1 MPGKMQILNIIVIVL
16 QYSLVLLVYYF
27 LYRVVNIASKDLTK
41 LAIEPQAYLS
51 LQLQTGEGTG
61 SNQIPKL
68 IVISDEKALLSQIV
82 YPIAESLAIGR
93 SQNNDLII
101 NDTFVSHE
109 HACISKSKQTYLIA
123 DLSSTNGTL
132 LNSQRIEEET
142 ALADGDVI
150 QIGAVTLK
158 FER

>member
-1 MPGKMQILNIIVIVL
+1 MPGKIQFLNIIAIAL
-16 QYSLVLLVYYF
+16 QYSLVLLIYYF
-27 LYRVVNIASKDLTK
+27 LYRVVNIAFKDLTK
-41 LAIEPQAYLS
+41 LTIAPQSPLS
-51 LQLQTGEGTG
+51 LQLQPGGSYEG
-61 SNQIPKL
+61 NQVPRLVL
-68 IVISDEKALLSQIV
+68 IDDEKALLSQAV
-82 YPIAESLAIGR
+82 YPIAENLAIGR
-93 SQNNDLII
+93 SQNNDLVI

-132 LNSQRIEEET
+132 LNGQRIVEET
-142 ALADGDVI
+142 ALVDGDVI